1 MIARPLLDLTKQT
14 TPWHWG
20 KSQQQAFTMLKA
32 QMCMKPML
40 QQPDFSKM
48 FYLQT
53 DALAYSM
60 GAVLLQEGGMLNSP
74 NSKPK
79 RHPITYFSNTF
90 TPTKQNYNIYE
101 REFLG
106 VVKALEHWRPYLI
119 WTEKPFIIKT
129 NHENLM
135 YWKSLKKLTGRTAC

>member
-1 MIARPLLDLTKQT
+1 
-14 TPWHWG
+14 
-20 KSQQQAFTMLKA
+20 
-32 QMCMKPML
+32 
-40 QQPDFSKM
+40 M

-53 DALAYSM
+53 DASAYSVR
-60 GAVLLQEGGMLNSP
+60 AILSQEEGMLNSP

-79 RHPITYFSNTF
+79 QHPITYFSNTF

-101 REFLG
+101 REFLE
-106 VVKALEHWRPYLI
+106 VVKALEHWRLYLI

-129 NHENLM
+129 DYENLM